1 MGVVELKLQQSPQV
15 VLPSGEIR
23 DLAQQDAVILSWLVL
38 EGPTSRA
45 LIAELLWPD
54 VPGEAARNALRQ
66 RLFKLKKLYGDAL
79 VSGQTILSLSPGVVH
94 DLDTADTLLGDMAL
108 DCGGELNTWLTQ
120 QRLQRRQ
127 RAHQSLATQAD
138 VAEAQGDYANALF
151 HASALLVHDPLS
163 EYSYQRT
170 MRLHYLRGD
179 RAAAL
184 LAFDAC
190 ERVLKDEVGTTPSPE
205 TMALLATIGQALAAP
220 AASANVHVAMP
231 AGLLRPPRLIGRDT
245 AWQQLLQGWQ
255 SHALVLVAG
264 EPGMGKTRLLS
275 DLALSHGSSAV
286 VVCARPGDDSVP
298 YALMA
303 RLMRLLLARAPQA
316 LAKHQMDALARV
328 LPELAQS
335 TVSNDR
341 SALEL
346 CDAFVALL
354 LLAQQNGVAG
364 VMLDDL
370 HYADVASLESLQALC
385 GQSSDMAWIL
395 AYRPAELHRLALKL
409 TQEALVESR
418 TVAIQLP
425 PLDEQ
430 AIAELVDSLG
440 LVRWSGASLAPALVA
455 HTGGNPLYLLETL
468 KALLREGTSPDGR
481 LPRARNVSQ
490 LIAQRLTALSPQ
502 ALKIARCAAVAGQ
515 DFSPALATQVLG
527 KDALDLADGWAELES
542 AQVLRDAA
550 FAHDLIYE
558 ATLATV
564 PPALTR
570 RLHTLIA
577 EALAQNGA
585 TPQRVAAHWVVS
597 DAPHSAVP
605 CLLESGRQAAMAL
618 RTSEAR
624 VAYVKASEL
633 LVGQGRESE
642 AFQALMDF
650 LSRMYNAVD
659 GDVIDVVH
667 RLESL
672 AQSPSEKAMVAER
685 RADLLAR
692 RGDFVGSGAVAIEAL
707 GALDPHQHPAL
718 VARLLCVASTADLS
732 CGHLDAAVE
741 RMHRAI
747 ELATRSEDEEAI
759 ATTAAYFG
767 SVLDHAHRYSEA
779 YLGHQR
785 ALELAHKRQAPIEV
799 ISIAAN
805 IAGNRMQLGLFD
817 TALEMVQMAYR
828 ASGEAHVDIASQWPS
843 LGAHHGLALR
853 GLGEY
858 RQAIRAFEDA
868 QASIAQHMPAWLPG
882 VHNMVA
888 VLWMQ
893 LGQWARAKQ
902 AIDAALDGSGSLPR
916 YRARA
921 LLLMVEVMRE
931 MNLPQVHSLQKE
943 IAGLTQDNS
952 PLVLH
957 QSGLSRSLIL
967 PVDEGYG
974 LACRLRD
981 QGLALQMPN
990 HVLEAEVRCATTAA
1004 RAGRHDQ
1011 AASHAREALRRLR
1024 DTSPTTLYRGEV
1036 WLAAAQALEVT
1047 APQERAQVLQTASQW
1062 VRETAYH
1069 RVPEEFCDSFLHRNP
1084 VNREL
1089 LAQTKCLTAA

>member
-1 MGVVELKLQQSPQV
+1 
-15 VLPSGEIR
+15 LPSGEIL
-23 DLAQQDAVILSWLVL
+23 DLAQQDAVILSWLAL

-45 LIAELLWPD
+45 RIAELLWPD
-54 VPGEAARNALRQ
+54 VPVEAARNALRQ

-79 VSGQTILSLSPGVVH
+79 VSGQAILSLSPSVVH
-94 DLDTADTLLGDMAL
+94 DLDTSENLLGDMAL
-108 DCGGELNTWLTQ
+108 GCESELNAWLTQ
-120 QRLQRRQ
+120 QRTQCRQ
-127 RAHQSLATQAD
+127 RAHQSLANQAD
-138 VAEAQGDYANALF
+138 VAEAQGDFANALR

-170 MRLHYLRGD
+170 MRLHFLRGD

-190 ERVLKDEVGTTPSPE
+190 ERVLKDEVGTTPSAE
-205 TMALLATIGQALAAP
+205 TMALLATIGQAMAAP
-220 AASANVHVAMP
+220 VASANVHVAMP
-231 AGLLRPPRLIGRDT
+231 AGLLRPPRLIGRDS
-245 AWQQLLQGWQ
+245 AWESLLQGWQ
-255 SHALVLVAG
+255 SLALMLVAG

-275 DLALSHGSSAV
+275 DLALCHGSTAV
-286 VVCARPGDDSVP
+286 LVSARPGDDSVP

-303 RLMRLLLARAPQA
+303 RLMRVLLARAPQA
-316 LAKHQMDALARV
+316 LPKHHMEALARV
-328 LPELAQS
+328 LPELGQ
-335 TVSNDR
+335 TMIGNDL
-341 SALEL
+341 SALAL
-346 CDAFVALL
+346 RDAFMALL
-354 LLAQQNGVAG
+354 LSAQQTGVAG

-370 HYADVASLESLQALC
+370 QFVDVASLESIQALY
-385 GQSSDMAWIL
+385 GQSSAMAWIL
-395 AYRPAELHRLALKL
+395 AYRPAELHPLALRL

-418 TVAIQLP
+418 TVAIQLL

-430 AIAELVDSLG
+430 AVAELVDSLG
-440 LVRWSGASLAPALVA
+440 LARWSGSSLAPALVA

-468 KALLREGTSPDGR
+468 KALLREGTSPDGK

-490 LIAQRLTALSPQ
+490 LIAQRLTTLSSQ

-527 KDALDLADGWAELES
+527 KDPLDLADGWAELES

-550 FAHDLIYE
+550 FAHDLIHE
-558 ATLATV
+558 AALATV
-564 PPALTR
+564 PPALAR

-577 EALAQNGA
+577 GALAQHGA
-585 TPQRVAAHWVVS
+585 APQRVAAHWIAS
-597 DAPHSAVP
+597 DAPHEAVP
-605 CLLESGRQAAMAL
+605 YLLESGHRAALAM
-618 RTSEAR
+618 RTAEAR
-624 VAYVKASEL
+624 FAYVKASEL
-633 LVGQGRESE
+633 LVVQGRESE

-659 GDVIDVVH
+659 ADVMDVVH

-672 AQSPSEKAMVAER
+672 AQGPQEKAMVAER

-692 RGDFVGSGAVAIEAL
+692 NGDFVGSGTVAIEAL
-707 GALDPHQHPAL
+707 GALDLHQHPAL
-718 VARLLCVASTADLS
+718 EACLLCKASTADLS
-732 CGHLDAAVE
+732 CGQLDAAVE

-828 ASGEAHVDIASQWPS
+828 VSGEAHVDIASQWPS
-843 LGAHHGLALR
+843 LAAQHALALR

-858 RQAIRAFEDA
+858 RKAIRVFEDA

-882 VHNMVA
+882 VQNMVA

-902 AIDAALDGSGSLPR
+902 AIDAALDGSANLPR

-921 LLLMVEVMRE
+921 LLLMAEVMRE
-931 MNLPQVHSLQKE
+931 LNLTQAHSLQKD
-943 IAGLTQDNS
+943 IAGLTQDHS

-957 QSGLSRSLIL
+957 QSGLSRSLTL
-967 PVDEGYG
+967 PADEGYV

-990 HVLEAEVRCATTAA
+990 HVLEAEVRCAITAA
-1004 RAGRHDQ
+1004 RAGRHDL

-1036 WLAAAQALEVT
+1036 WLGAAQAMQVT

-1062 VRETAYH
+1062 VRDTANH
-1069 RVPEEFCDSFLHRNP
+1069 RVPEEFRDSFLHRNP
-1084 VNREL
+1084 FNRDL
-1089 LAQTKCLTAA
+1089 LALAKCLTAA